1 MSLAKALAWAP
12 SLAALVVVG
21 KLGVDVAHPPPLVV
35 ELPASCSALERACT
49 VGLPARRDRV
59 LAVRLLVPGAESAVG
74 GWEVCVRGLCKEAPT
89 HLRYGWLDL
98 PAGHAL
104 IGEAVVLR
112 VRGEAPRLRLS
123 PTLPARAVFAWP
135 GALAVLERAYSSL
148 ASAMRNGS
156 RRDSSSPADSARR
169 PP

>member
-1 MSLAKALAWAP
+1 MAKALAWAP
-12 SLAALVVVG
+12 LLAALIVLG
-21 KLGVDVAHPPPLVV
+21 KLGFDLVHPAPLVV
-35 ELPASCSALERACT
+35 ELPASCSAPERACT
-49 VGLPARRDRV
+49 VALPSRRDRV

-74 GWEVCVRGLCKEAPT
+74 GWAVCVRGLCKEAPT

-104 IGEAVVLR
+104 TGEAVVVR
-112 VRGEAPRLRLS
+112 VLGEAPRLRLS
-123 PTLPARAVFAWP
+123 PTLPARVVFAWP

-156 RRDSSSPADSARR
+156 RRDSSRPADSASR